1 MSLTDRLS
9 AQNRPPN
16 AAPGLAPVDETLDWA
31 RFATARRAGEFC
43 QAWLSL
49 QCRQVP
55 GLVAALL
62 LIDDDDGGYAPAAI
76 WPESAASATDLVPT
90 ARQALKDRRGVL
102 QRMEDGEAHAAYPFD
117 VAGKLWGVVAVN
129 VGRQP
134 DAALQDALR
143 RLTWGAGWIET
154 LFYRRKAEQDGQRV
168 GTTRAALEIVAAT
181 GTAAGLHSAATV
193 LASELAVRLEC
204 RRVAI
209 GIVRRGRV
217 RVAALSHATAIGRQ
231 LRLAVSLANAMEEA
245 LDQSAAVAHPP
256 VAGSEHRV
264 AVAHRDHAHEAKLSA
279 ALSVVMVARGKPV
292 GVITLERDQA
302 LPFDAATLTLC
313 EAVADVA
320 APVLALQ
327 RDLDRPLNGRLVRAL
342 GTGGRTVLGRRHP
355 GVKLGVIAL
364 ACLGAWLAV
373 ATGSF
378 RLSGKATIEGQVQR
392 ALAAPFDGF
401 IASAPHRA
409 GDVVEAGDLIAA
421 LDTRDLELEA
431 LRDESQR
438 DEARLKAQAAQG
450 KHDMAD
456 AAVEGAHAAEAEAE
470 LAVVREKIA
479 RAHLRAPFRGMVVSG
494 DLSQKLGSP
503 AEKGKILF
511 EVAPL
516 ADYRVVVKVDERDLS
531 YVKPG
536 QTARLVLNGIPGRPL
551 DFTVDRVVPVAEAED
566 GKNAFRVEGPLQV
579 VDEQLRPGME
589 GIAKIENGDAS
600 LAWIWSR
607 PILAWTRL
615 QIWKWWP

>member
-1 MSLTDRLS
+1 MRSFVLM
-9 AQNRPPN
+9 
-16 AAPGLAPVDETLDWA
+16 LALAV
-31 RFATARRAGEFC
+31 
-43 QAWLSL
+43 
-49 QCRQVP
+49 
-55 GLVAALL
+55 
-62 LIDDDDGGYAPAAI
+62 PAA
-76 WPESAASATDLVPT
+76 AASATPYTTTDPHPLSRMST
-90 ARQALKDRRGVL
+90 QGNHTQWIRMTFRNTTLK
-102 QRMEDGEAHAAYPFD
+102 
-117 VAGKLWGVVAVN
+117 
-129 VGRQP
+129 
-134 DAALQDALR
+134 
-143 RLTWGAGWIET
+143 
-154 LFYRRKAEQDGQRV
+154 
-168 GTTRAALEIVAAT
+168 
-181 GTAAGLHSAATV
+181 
-193 LASELAVRLEC
+193 
-204 RRVAI
+204 
-209 GIVRRGRV
+209 GRV
-217 RVAALSHATAIGRQ
+217 LTIG
-231 LRLAVSLANAMEEA
+231 ANQFNVPA
-245 LDQSAAVAHPP
+245 
-256 VAGSEHRV
+256 
-264 AVAHRDHAHEAKLSA
+264 
-279 ALSVVMVARGKPV
+279 
-292 GVITLERDQA
+292 
-302 LPFDAATLTLC
+302 
-313 EAVADVA
+313 
-320 APVLALQ
+320 
-327 RDLDRPLNGRLVRAL
+327 
-342 GTGGRTVLGRRHP
+342 GRTLD
-355 GVKLGVIAL
+355 
-364 ACLGAWLAV
+364 LAV

-450 KHDMAD
+450 KHNMAD
-456 AAVEGAHAAEAEAE
+456 AAVEDAHAAEAEAE

-516 ADYRVVVKVDERDLS
+516 EDYRVVVKVDERDLS

-600 LAWIWSR
+600 LVWIWSR